1 MNPPETRPS
10 GYDAP
15 TPDRFYIHDDLSQ
28 QVRARFGEGSQAF
41 RLTRSLFDLVQSD
54 SDRVTVLKV
63 EDQIDALVSSGEH
76 TSFAM
81 AVGIGRAGE
90 RVARQL
96 HAKVGWFPAIH
107 RVDVTRVEDGHGG
120 YDLASTSSVPLK
132 AQLQGLEEASSVAV
146 VDDTVFSGLTMRS
159 VLSALPKGVLE
170 RAHAFC
176 LRCVA
181 DTLASIEELCPVSAG
196 FEAPGRILEDVSFI
210 NASGLVTRV
219 GIRSAGGPPMAFFER
234 PEWLRA
240 WFPKSADAVRELCVR
255 LNAILEPNAATD

>member
-1 MNPPETRPS
+1 MNPLGTRPS

-15 TPDRFYIHDDLSQ
+15 TPDRFYIHDDLSH

-41 RLTRSLFDLVQSD
+41 QLTKSLFDLVQSD
-54 SDRVTVLKV
+54 SDRVTVLNLD
-63 EDQIDALVSSGEH
+63 DQIEALVSSGEH
-76 TSFAM
+76 DPFAM
-81 AVGIGRAGE
+81 AVGIGIAGE
-90 RVARQL
+90 RVAMQL
-96 HAKVGWFPAIH
+96 HARVGWFPAIR

-120 YDLASTSSVPLK
+120 YDLASTSSVPLE
-132 AQLQGLEEASSVAV
+132 AQLQGLEEVSSIAI

-159 VLSALPKGVLE
+159 VLNSLPKGVLE

-181 DTLASIEELCPVSAG
+181 DTVAGIEALCPVSAG

-219 GIRSAGGPPMAFFER
+219 GIRRAGGPPMAFFER

-240 WFPKSADAVRELCVR
+240 WFPRDVDAVRELCGR
-255 LNAILEPNAATD
+255 LNAILEPDARKD